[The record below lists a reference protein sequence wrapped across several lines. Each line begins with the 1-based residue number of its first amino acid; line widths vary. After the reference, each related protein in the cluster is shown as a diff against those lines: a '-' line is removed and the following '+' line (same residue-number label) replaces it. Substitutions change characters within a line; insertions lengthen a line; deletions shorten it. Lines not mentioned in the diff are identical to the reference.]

1 MRNLL
6 VAVAAIGLASCAL
19 TREQAQSMTSLELC
33 ERAYG
38 GNAFDTSAS
47 RGVAL
52 NMVAERGDSCNNY
65 AGVLAAQQ
73 ANRWAMFGAGMALMQ
88 QSGPQPY
95 PGQGSQTYTRCQQQG
110 AFLNCTTY

>member
-1 MRNLL
+1 MRVLI
-6 VAVAAIGLASCAL
+6 VAAAAIGLTGCAL

-33 ERAYG
+33 DRAYG

-47 RGVAL
+47 KGVAL
-52 NMVAERGDSCNNY
+52 NMVAERGDSCSNY
-65 AGVLAAQQ
+65 AGILAAQQ
-73 ANRWAMFGAGMALMQ
+73 ANRWAMFGAGMAMMQ

-95 PGQGSQTYTRCQQQG
+95 PNQGNQTHTRCQQQG